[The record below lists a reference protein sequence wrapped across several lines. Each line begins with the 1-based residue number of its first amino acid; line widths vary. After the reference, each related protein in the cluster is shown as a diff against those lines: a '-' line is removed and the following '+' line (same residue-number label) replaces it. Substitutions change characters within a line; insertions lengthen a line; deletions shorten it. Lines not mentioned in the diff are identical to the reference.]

1 MPEKKKLL
9 IVDDEPNIRELYKE
23 VFQSEG
29 YEVVLASTGPE
40 AIKLV
45 KSEEP
50 DLAIMDIRMPGM
62 DGVDAMH
69 EILSQNNR
77 LPVIINSAYTHYKE
91 NYMSWAAD
99 AYIVKSADMTELKKT
114 VAELLAKPR

>member
-1 MPEKKKLL
+1 MPEPKKLL

-23 VFQSEG
+23 VFQNEG

-45 KSEEP
+45 QSEKP

-99 AYIVKSADMTELKKT
+99 AYIVKSADMTELKAT
-114 VAELLAKPR
+114 VAKLLSKPR